1 MWVSYLLFGL
11 FHLLHYCIDKRR
23 IFEHPC
29 KLLWFTK
36 IYRFHKTQS
45 IKKNVLLDTT
55 FLMFSKCPQVVHS
68 IIRCSF
74 KTLTSL
80 KYLWSYF
87 IILSL
92 RCADSSQV
100 EIIFSL
106 QSNLNNLVIFFSLY
120 YSSVLNQMRGFFF
133 PIGTYSPHFKKMKVT
148 FFIIELN

>member
-1 MWVSYLLFGL
+1 MHVWVSYLLFGL
-11 FHLLHYCIDKRR
+11 FHLLHYCIDKQR
-23 IFEHPC
+23 IFEHLC
-29 KLLWFTK
+29 ELLWFTK
-36 IYRFHKTQS
+36 ISRFHKTRS

-87 IILSL
+87 TILSL
-92 RCADSSQV
+92 LCADSSRV

-120 YSSVLNQMRGFFF
+120 YSSVLNQMRGFFS
-133 PIGTYSPHFKKMKVT
+133 PIGIYSLHF
-148 FFIIELN
+148 

>member
-1 MWVSYLLFGL
+1 MRVWVSYLLFGL

-23 IFEHPC
+23 IFEHLC

-80 KYLWSYF
+80 KYLWSDF

-92 RCADSSQV
+92 LCADSFQV
-100 EIIFSL
+100 EIILSL

-120 YSSVLNQMRGFFF
+120 YSSVLNQMRGFLF
-133 PIGTYSPHFKKMKVT
+133 PHWDSLST
-148 FFIIELN
+148 L